1 MGQRMKAAIEI
12 YVNTIVLMMIVSCC
26 LFFICSSLRNA
37 QARNFHSATM
47 AKIEASA
54 GSERVITESIEEAR
68 QKGYEL
74 LVTPATLY
82 EDKQYFYVEL
92 LYEYELP
99 FLGTKRESKIEGF
112 AR

>member
-1 MGQRMKAAIEI
+1 MKTAIEL
-12 YVNTIVLMMIVSCC
+12 YVNTIVLMMIVSAC
-26 LFFICSSLRNA
+26 LFFICSGLRNA
-37 QARNFHSATM
+37 QARNFHSATL

-54 GSERVITESIEEAR
+54 GSERVIADSIAEAEA
-68 QKGYEL
+68 KGYTL
-74 LVTPATLY
+74 SVTSAALY

-99 FLGTKRESKIEGF
+99 FLGIVRNSRITGF